1 MVEKYALLMGK
12 HLNSG
17 MAKLYLLGGES
28 VYRRNARAVNEL
40 AFEDAG
46 SAPNVSV
53 IPWARPSFDK
63 KYRRRQIL
71 MDYLRSLGA
80 GKVDFIEYYEFKEV
94 VAEKLQHSAL
104 VYLTGG
110 QPSILI
116 ERLKTSGVADLLKTF
131 QGVIVGRSAGAL
143 ALCHRC
149 IATCR
154 GNGKVRIVEG
164 LGLVGITLKVHYIPE
179 NDENLTRFSWEQTIF
194 AVPEGAALVYDEGKL
209 SAIGK
214 VYVFTNGVRQVL
226 SETFYE
232 KNLHT

>member
-1 MVEKYALLMGK
+1 MEKLL
-12 HLNSG
+12 NAG

-28 VYRRNARAVNEL
+28 VYRRNARAVNER

-71 MDYLRSLGA
+71 IDYLRTLGA
-80 GKVDFIEYYEFKEV
+80 CKVDFIEYHECKED
-94 VAEKLQHSAL
+94 VAEKLQHTAL

-116 ERLKTSGVADLLKTF
+116 ERLKTSGVDELLKTF
-131 QGVIVGRSAGAL
+131 PGVIVGRSAGAL
-143 ALCHRC
+143 ALCRRC

-154 GNGKVRIVEG
+154 SNGKVRIVEG

-179 NDENLTRFSWEQTIF
+179 NEEILKRFSIEETIF
-194 AVPEGAALVYDEGKL
+194 AVPEGAALIYDHGKL
-209 SAIGK
+209 SAMGK
-214 VYVFTNGVRQVL
+214 VYVFTKGVRQVFN
-226 SETFYE
+226 ETFYE
-232 KNLHT
+232 ANFPT

>member
-179 NDENLTRFSWEQTIF
+179 NDENLTRFSWEETIF